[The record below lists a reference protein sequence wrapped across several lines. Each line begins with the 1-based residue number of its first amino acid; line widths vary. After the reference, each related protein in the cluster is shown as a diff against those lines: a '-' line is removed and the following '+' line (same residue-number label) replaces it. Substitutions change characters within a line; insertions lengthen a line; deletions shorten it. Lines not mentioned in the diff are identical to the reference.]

1 MLAKLSQRVSEPRR
15 RTSRIAGRFLS
26 TDWQSRAARR
36 AAACSHRQHHN
47 LRRLARSIIAIG
59 FFGSAVATP
68 GRVPAMHQQQRLPS
82 LSTAA
87 ALDFLSYHPQRKATA
102 AAAPLRARLGA
113 APAGRKARPSRPPSG
128 TCRGT
133 RAAASPHHPRL
144 NGGGGGQ
151 HWHLNVFTPK
161 LNVLMYPQSNDFH
174 TKPYVLMYQQSLK

>member
-113 APAGRKARPSRPPSG
+113 APAGRTAWPSRPPSG
-128 TCRGT
+128 TCRRNPCGGGGASPPPERRRRRQTLAHLNISTPNYTWT
-133 RAAASPHHPRL
+133 RAAAAVAN
-144 NGGGGGQ
+144 NG
-151 HWHLNVFTPK
+151 
-161 LNVLMYPQSNDFH
+161 
-174 TKPYVLMYQQSLK
+174 